1 MSIRLNK
8 VTKECN
14 VGLQTAVEFLQ
25 KKGFSD
31 VEANP
36 NTKISDE
43 QYQMLV
49 AEFKKDKGLRD
60 DAAIISRKRQH
71 KEKKATI
78 ALPEEKPVEIKTATE
93 AKLGK
98 GPKVVGRI
106 DLDNLGARK
115 PVAAPEKKETPAPA
129 RPAEVK
135 AEAPIA
141 EPAPKQ
147 EEKPQAETE
156 TPVSQKEIRQ
166 QEKSKAIGTETDG
179 VFRLNHT
186 AQVAP
191 QLKVKGHI
199 DLAALNQSTRP
210 KKKTKEEKRKERE
223 EKNRQAGGDRSR
235 QGGTGQNAS
244 EGKKKRVR
252 IGKERVDVNAVAGQQ
267 NGKKR
272 DNAPGANQQ
281 GGGKHNKNKN
291 RQQPVIKAEVSD
303 EDVAKQV
310 KETLA
315 RLTNKSKAGKGA
327 KYRKEKRENARA
339 SMEEQLEEQAAESKV
354 LKLPNSLPRTNW
366 P

>member
-115 PVAAPEKKETPAPA
+115 PVAAPEKTAGKRAQTELAPSL
-129 RPAEVK
+129 P
-135 AEAPIA
+135 
-141 EPAPKQ
+141 
-147 EEKPQAETE
+147 
-156 TPVSQKEIRQ
+156 SG
-166 QEKSKAIGTETDG
+166 SGL
-179 VFRLNHT
+179 F
-186 AQVAP
+186 
-191 QLKVKGHI
+191 KG
-199 DLAALNQSTRP
+199 
-210 KKKTKEEKRKERE
+210 
-223 EKNRQAGGDRSR
+223 RSR
-235 QGGTGQNAS
+235 RW
-244 EGKKKRVR
+244 K
-252 IGKERVDVNAVAGQQ
+252 
-267 NGKKR
+267 
-272 DNAPGANQQ
+272 
-281 GGGKHNKNKN
+281 
-291 RQQPVIKAEVSD
+291 
-303 EDVAKQV
+303 
-310 KETLA
+310 
-315 RLTNKSKAGKGA
+315 
-327 KYRKEKRENARA
+327 
-339 SMEEQLEEQAAESKV
+339 
-354 LKLPNSLPRTNW
+354 
-366 P
+366 

>member
-78 ALPEEKPVEIKTATE
+78 ALPEEKPVDIKTATE

-115 PVAAPEKKETPAPA
+115 PVAA
-129 RPAEVK
+129 
-135 AEAPIA
+135 
-141 EPAPKQ
+141 
-147 EEKPQAETE
+147 
-156 TPVSQKEIRQ
+156 
-166 QEKSKAIGTETDG
+166 QEKTAVSERRRSLLRVCRAGAVYPKR
-179 VFRLNHT
+179 RLRL
-186 AQVAP
+186 P
-191 QLKVKGHI
+191 
-199 DLAALNQSTRP
+199 P
-210 KKKTKEEKRKERE
+210 
-223 EKNRQAGGDRSR
+223 
-235 QGGTGQNAS
+235 
-244 EGKKKRVR
+244 VR
-252 IGKERVDVNAVAGQQ
+252 LR
-267 NGKKR
+267 
-272 DNAPGANQQ
+272 
-281 GGGKHNKNKN
+281 
-291 RQQPVIKAEVSD
+291 
-303 EDVAKQV
+303 
-310 KETLA
+310 
-315 RLTNKSKAGKGA
+315 
-327 KYRKEKRENARA
+327 
-339 SMEEQLEEQAAESKV
+339 
-354 LKLPNSLPRTNW
+354 
-366 P
+366 